1 MAKSKSTSGFIYLWF
16 DRKHKRYY
24 IGSHWG
30 AENDGY
36 VCSCPWLMQAYR
48 IRSQD
53 FKRRILSRIDTNR
66 KDLFNEEHKWLS
78 LIKPEELKIRYYN
91 TYNKAYDHWSADEQ
105 KSKSIGQKIT
115 NANIGR
121 KQTFK
126 DPVERGRKISDGKKL
141 AFDKCREETGSAFT
155 PEHLIKIGQAH
166 LGKKHTEEWKQQ
178 NSKKLKEQWASGQRV
193 GKSRTNKPLTKIKI
207 SLKDRWADPV
217 WRETQ
222 INKLKEGSKRRYT
235 KV

>member
-1 MAKSKSTSGFIYLWF
+1 MKKYGFVYIWYDL
-16 DRKHKRYY
+16 KHKRYY

-30 AENDGY
+30 TEDDGY
-36 VCSCPWLMQAYR
+36 ICSSSWMKKAYK
-48 IRSQD
+48 IRSND
-53 FKRRILSRIDTNR
+53 FKRRIIARIYTN
-66 KDLFNEEHKWLS
+66 KSDLLNEEYRWFS
-78 LIKPEELKIRYYN
+78 FINPIELKTKYYN
-91 TYNKAYDHWSADEQ
+91 LNLSICKQWWSNPEQ
-105 KSKSIGQKIT
+105 TLTVGQKIT

-126 DPVERGRKISDGKKL
+126 DPVERGRKISEGKKL

-193 GKSRTNKPLTKIKI
+193 GKPRTNKPLTKIKI